1 MPIASD
7 RINRL
12 AAINGAQR
20 YLEIG
25 VAEGYT
31 FMDVK
36 IAHKT
41 GIDPNFLFD
50 YTKYSDLP
58 GHHFFKTTSDD
69 FFENLEDIKRNVYGE
84 NDFTWDIIFIDGLHT
99 YGQAMRDFTNSLK
112 YAHKNTLW
120 VFDDTVPSDPWAAIP
135 DIRECYFF
143 RELAGVACKD
153 WQGDVYKC
161 VFVLHDFFPDFSY
174 ATIIGSGNPQTLV
187 WRTETP
193 VNRPKIFKNRE
204 DIIHLDYF
212 GMLVRCGALNPM
224 TEDEAFAF
232 VGKPLD
238 SPVRNGSPFL
248 PSLVPHISTL

>member
-58 GHHFFKTTSDD
+58 GHHMGHHLYRRPAYIRT
-69 FFENLEDIKRNVYGE
+69 GHA
-84 NDFTWDIIFIDGLHT
+84 GLH
-99 YGQAMRDFTNSLK
+99 QF
-112 YAHKNTLW
+112 
-120 VFDDTVPSDPWAAIP
+120 PE
-135 DIRECYFF
+135 IR
-143 RELAGVACKD
+143 A
-153 WQGDVYKC
+153 
-161 VFVLHDFFPDFSY
+161 
-174 ATIIGSGNPQTLV
+174 
-187 WRTETP
+187 
-193 VNRPKIFKNRE
+193 
-204 DIIHLDYF
+204 
-212 GMLVRCGALNPM
+212 
-224 TEDEAFAF
+224 
-232 VGKPLD
+232 
-238 SPVRNGSPFL
+238 
-248 PSLVPHISTL
+248 

>member
-69 FFENLEDIKRNVYGE
+69 FLKIWKTSSAMYMGK
-84 NDFTWDIIFIDGLHT
+84 TISHGTSSLSTACIHT
-99 YGQAMRDFTNSLK
+99 DRPCGTS
-112 YAHKNTLW
+112 
-120 VFDDTVPSDPWAAIP
+120 PIP
-135 DIRECYFF
+135 
-143 RELAGVACKD
+143 
-153 WQGDVYKC
+153 
-161 VFVLHDFFPDFSY
+161 
-174 ATIIGSGNPQTLV
+174 
-187 WRTETP
+187 
-193 VNRPKIFKNRE
+193 
-204 DIIHLDYF
+204 
-212 GMLVRCGALNPM
+212 
-224 TEDEAFAF
+224 
-232 VGKPLD
+232 
-238 SPVRNGSPFL
+238 
-248 PSLVPHISTL
+248 

>member
-69 FFENLEDIKRNVYGE
+69 FFENLEDIKRNVYVS
-84 NDFTWDIIFIDGLHT
+84 H
-99 YGQAMRDFTNSLK
+99 
-112 YAHKNTLW
+112 
-120 VFDDTVPSDPWAAIP
+120 
-135 DIRECYFF
+135 
-143 RELAGVACKD
+143 
-153 WQGDVYKC
+153 
-161 VFVLHDFFPDFSY
+161 
-174 ATIIGSGNPQTLV
+174 
-187 WRTETP
+187 
-193 VNRPKIFKNRE
+193 
-204 DIIHLDYF
+204 
-212 GMLVRCGALNPM
+212 
-224 TEDEAFAF
+224 
-232 VGKPLD
+232 
-238 SPVRNGSPFL
+238 
-248 PSLVPHISTL
+248 